1 MADYVGTKLGQYEI
15 MEQIGK
21 GGMATVYRAI
31 QPSIGRDVAVKVLAP
46 HLTAQAGFAE
56 RFYRE
61 VEIIAGLQHPHILP
75 VHDFGDENGTAFIV
89 MAYLTGGTLS
99 ALIDKGPMD
108 LAPTVSMIRQIAAA
122 LDYAH
127 KRNIIHRDFKPGN
140 ILLDSQGNAYLAD
153 FGLSKIAD
161 ADSQLTGTGVL
172 GTPAYMAP
180 ELGDPKSLTHKVDI
194 YALGIVLYEMLTGK
208 LPYITETALG
218 QLMAHATKPVPQIHE
233 QRPDLPEGV
242 QPILEKAM
250 AKSPQERYASASAI
264 ADDLDALLGG
274 SAEVEAT
281 LGLIFT
287 DIAGRVIFV
296 DGTFLK
302 MTHRSAS
309 HARSLMGTPM
319 HEALSIEQTAV
330 QQMIQEVSKIG
341 NLRDRPLTVKDVT
354 GQEIPVFFSAT
365 GTYDERG
372 NCIGADFS
380 MRYALGEAAGG
391 PHASAPSSM
400 FDTQE
405 REQLY
410 TYIGAQ
416 LDALRVLLIR
426 TGGQKFGDRLEA
438 ILNETAEQNGW
449 SVRISS
455 SQLELGD
462 MTVRSD
468 VYRGLISKAITYARG
483 VVGKKLVEKQMKA
496 VDDQLGDRAR
506 ELALEL
512 GLKELING

>member
-1 MADYVGTKLGQYEI
+1 MADFVGTKLGQYEI
-15 MEQIGK
+15 VEQVGR

-46 HLTAQAGFAE
+46 HLTAQPGFTE

-75 VHDFGDENGTAFIV
+75 VHDFGEDGGTAYIV

-99 ALIDKGPMD
+99 GLIDKGPID
-108 LAPTVSMIRQIAAA
+108 LVPAVSMIKQIAAA

-127 KRNIIHRDFKPGN
+127 KRSIIHRDFKPGN
-140 ILLDSQGNAYLAD
+140 ILLDAQGNAYLAD
-153 FGLSKIAD
+153 FGLSKIVD
-161 ADSQLTGTGVL
+161 AESQLTGTGIL

-180 ELGDPKSLTHKVDI
+180 ELGDPASLTNKVDI

-208 LPYITETALG
+208 LPYVTETALG
-218 QLMAHATKPVPQIHE
+218 QLMAHATKPVPDIRLE
-233 QRPDLPEGV
+233 RPDLPEGI

-250 AKSPQERYASASAI
+250 AKSPPERYGSATAI
-264 ADDLDALLGG
+264 SDDLDAVLGG

-281 LGLIFT
+281 NGLIFT
-287 DIAGRVIFV
+287 DINARVIFV

-309 HARSLMGTPM
+309 HARSLMGMPM
-319 HEALSIEQTAV
+319 HEVVGVEQSAV
-330 QQMIQEVSKIG
+330 QNMVKEVSRIG
-341 NLRDRPLTVKDVT
+341 NLRDVPMAIKDVT
-354 GQEIPVFFSAT
+354 GQEIEVFFSAT

-372 NCIGADFS
+372 SCIGADFS
-380 MRYALGEAAGG
+380 MRYALGGG
-391 PHASAPSSM
+391 QRLSTPSSL

-410 TYIGAQ
+410 GYIAAQ
-416 LDALRVLLIR
+416 IDALRVLLIR
-426 TGGQKFGDRLEA
+426 TGGQKFGERLEA
-438 ILNETAEQNGW
+438 ILNETAEKNGW

-462 MTVRSD
+462 IAVRSD
-468 VYRGLISKAITYARG
+468 VYRGLISKAVTYACG
-483 VVGKKLVEKQMKA
+483 VVGKGLVAKQMKA
-496 VDDQLGDRAR
+496 VDDQLGDRGR

-512 GLKELING
+512 GLKELIGKG